1 MAFATTAGYK
11 KLLVL
16 SGLAKKEAVL
26 DWKFPEEFKPDF
38 YVDSLKTVHDLIVRV
53 LETKVTTTKK

>member
-38 YVDSLKTVHDLIVRV
+38 YVDSLMTVHDLV
-53 LETKVTTTKK
+53 EKHFGAC